1 MTISQTTITAQEI
14 AEYRK
19 ELHDYP
25 EALKALQVIED
36 CNGNLDKAAAM
47 LSEQELLQS
56 SAWFDRIVSRS
67 RRVICQKDFKED
79 LLCGL
84 IAGAI
89 ETLATS
95 MAIPPGLATPIVI
108 YVVKQG
114 INQFCEDF
122 EDEP

>member
-1 MTISQTTITAQEI
+1 MTTPQTTITAQEI
-14 AEYRK
+14 AEYK
-19 ELHDYP
+19 KQLTQSQDALD
-25 EALKALQVIED
+25 ALKVIED
-36 CNGNLDKAAAM
+36 WNGDLRKAAIVI
-47 LSEQELLQS
+47 SGQDLLQS
-56 SAWFDRIVSRS
+56 PDWFSRIVRRS
-67 RRVICQKDFKED
+67 RQVICQENFKED

-114 INQFCEDF
+114 VDQFCEDY